1 MLRFEDQTVK
11 FTQEQLPPELYKRV
25 VILTEDKMIPI
36 RKRNLTM
43 EQIAVIRKEAKKKV
57 FVQNALKALTKI
69 APEGNLRNIQFV
81 VMVGGSALD
90 FEVPDLINEALSK
103 YNIVAG
109 RGNVLGKFGPRATVA
124 AGLVL
129 GQYSKQMRLGGES
142 V

>member
-1 MLRFEDQTVK
+1 
-11 FTQEQLPPELYKRV
+11 
-25 VILTEDKMIPI
+25 MIPI
-36 RKRNLTM
+36 RKKNLTM
-43 EQIAVIRKEAKKKV
+43 EQIAVIRKEAKRKV

-69 APEGNLRNIQFV
+69 ALQGNLRNIQFV

-109 RGNVLGKFGPRATVA
+109 RGNVLGKFGPRAAVA